1 MRLER
6 VIMTSHVP
14 ASVAACEK
22 GTGGEPPEQWGFTGM
37 ATVSQLRP
45 RKAESTLSEEGTL
58 VPSSGIPCSRRS
70 RATNRREGGRS
81 THSPEK
87 E

>member
-1 MRLER
+1 MRLEL

-14 ASVAACEK
+14 ALVAACEK

-45 RKAESTLSEEGTL
+45 RKAESTQSEEGTRDSL
-58 VPSSGIPCSRRS
+58 QQEQQSHKQ
-70 RATNRREGGRS
+70 EGGRKVDS
-81 THSPEK
+81 LP
-87 E
+87 